1 MSVSR
6 QMARWALDLT
16 YGKLPP
22 EVVHEAKR
30 ALVDTVGCAIGGYE
44 SDARIIAERALQR
57 LGGVAE
63 CTIVGSGQKVCCLSA
78 TLINGIMVRYLD
90 YNDTYSIPIKNTE
103 VGSHSSEIIPGALA
117 LAERNHISGQD
128 FLAGVVA
135 GYELCGRMVAGC
147 REIPFAE
154 RGWNTDTRG
163 AFVMPIVAGKLLG
176 LTEEQVVN
184 AVGISGAHGIVLG
197 VLDAP
202 GEPYT
207 MAKNT
212 RFPLAAYNGLLGAFL
227 AQEGFT
233 GPERVLEGHRGFVE
247 AVFQGDYHLEVL
259 TRNDGQFRIL
269 DNRYKMFAAENTT
282 QGHISCTLHL
292 VRTHHLKPEDID
304 ILYVRAGSRAI
315 AHTGDPGKR
324 YPHNKETADHSSW
337 YLTAVA
343 ILEGEV
349 GPRQYR
355 SEKYTDPRVL
365 ELMDRVHLEAL
376 PEFDRSP
383 AAGEVEIRTKSGQ
396 TFTHRVLYPKGTV
409 QNPMSDAE
417 LERKF
422 CDIAAM
428 YMTDA
433 QIDRVLE
440 QLWDVDRLPDISTL
454 PPLFVF
460 DPHSPK

>member
-1 MSVSR
+1 
-6 QMARWALDLT
+6 MARWALDLT

-30 ALVDTVGCAIGGYE
+30 AIVDTIGCALGGYE
-44 SDARIIAERALQR
+44 SDARRIAERVLQR
-57 LGGVAE
+57 LGGVSE
-63 CTIVGSGQKVCCLSA
+63 CTIVGGGQKVSCLAA

-90 YNDTYSIPIKNTE
+90 FNDTYSIPIKNTQ

-117 LAERNHISGQD
+117 LAERNRVSGRD
-128 FLAGVVA
+128 FLASVVV
-135 GYELCGRMVAGC
+135 GYELCGRMIAGC
-147 REIPFAE
+147 CEIPFAE

-176 LTEEQVVN
+176 LTEDQVVN
-184 AVGISGAHGIVLG
+184 AVGISGAHGGVLG

-202 GEPYT
+202 REPYT

-212 RFPLAAYNGLLGAFL
+212 RFPLAAYGGLLAAFL

-233 GPERVLEGHRGFVE
+233 GPERVLEGQRGFVE
-247 AVFQGDYHLEVL
+247 AIFQGDYNLEVL
-259 TRNDGQFRIL
+259 TRNNGHFRIL

-304 ILYVRAGSRAI
+304 VVYVRAGSRAI
-315 AHTGDPGKR
+315 AHTGDPAKR
-324 YPHNKETADHSSW
+324 RPHNKETADHSSW

-343 ILEGEV
+343 IREGEV

-355 SEKYTDPRVL
+355 PEMYTDPCVL
-365 ELMDRVHLEAL
+365 ALIDRIHLEAV
-376 PEFDRSP
+376 PEFDGSP

-396 TFTHRVLYPKGTV
+396 SFTHRVLHPKGTP
-409 QNPMSDAE
+409 QDPMSDAD

-422 CDIAAM
+422 RDLAEVHIPGGR
-428 YMTDA
+428 
-433 QIDRVLE
+433 IDRLLE
-440 QLWDVDRLPDISTL
+440 QFWSLDRIPDISTL
-454 PPLFVF
+454 PPLFAF
-460 DPHSPK
+460 DSR

>member
-6 QMARWALDLT
+6 QMAWWALDLT
-16 YGKLPP
+16 YDKLPP

-30 ALVDTVGCAIGGYE
+30 ALVDTIGCALGGYE
-44 SDARIIAERALQR
+44 SDARVIAERALQR

-63 CTIVGSGQKVCCLSA
+63 CTIVGGGQKVSCLSA

-90 YNDTYSIPIKNTE
+90 YNDTYSIAIKNTQ

-117 LAERNHISGQD
+117 LAERNHVSGRD
-128 FLAGVVA
+128 FLASLVV

-176 LTEEQVVN
+176 LTEDQVVN
-184 AVGISGAHGIVLG
+184 AVGISGAHGSVLG

-202 GEPYT
+202 REPYT

-212 RFPLAAYNGLLGAFL
+212 RFPLAAYGGLLAAFL

-233 GPERVLEGHRGFVE
+233 GPERVLEGQRGFVE
-247 AVFQGDYHLEVL
+247 AVFQGDYDLEVL
-259 TRNDGQFRIL
+259 TRNDGYFRIL

-292 VRTHHLKPEDID
+292 IRTHRLKPEDID
-304 ILYVRAGSRAI
+304 VVYVRAGSRAI
-315 AHTGDPGKR
+315 AHTGDPSKR
-324 YPHNKETADHSSW
+324 RPHNKETADHSSW

-343 ILEGEV
+343 ILEAEV

-355 SEKYTDPRVL
+355 PEMYTDPRVL
-365 ELMDRVHLEAL
+365 ALVDRIHLEAL
-376 PEFDRSP
+376 PEFDRTP
-383 AAGEVEIRTKSGQ
+383 TAGEVEIRTKSGRS
-396 TFTHRVLYPKGTV
+396 FTHRVLHAKGTV
-409 QNPMSDAE
+409 ENPMSDTE

-422 CDIAAM
+422 RDVAAM
-428 YMTDA
+428 VLTDGRTD
-433 QIDRVLE
+433 QLLD
-440 QLWDVDRLPDISTL
+440 QLWHVDCLPDLSTL

-460 DPHSPK
+460 DSR